1 MTERKAR
8 VQIRTASEA
17 FADASPETPVS
28 SGNRFARYREKIR
41 RGELPMG
48 SYHSSTVPRNAK
60 ERGRSARQLIG
71 EFLRLLKPRMRTLIF
86 ALATATISTLLGLLP
101 PAGTKLVIDNALG
114 GQPLP
119 PFLRGLS
126 MMQTPLGI
134 LTSAVV
140 FVTVVSTARIAIH
153 LSGRWQATIL
163 TKRIQLDVRR
173 RLFNHILRLPLH
185 RVQELRSGA
194 IASVLREDGGSVGDL
209 VFGLLYNPWRAII
222 QLTGSLLILASVDWK
237 LLLGALMLIPIT
249 YFSHRTW
256 INNLRPQFLATRHQ
270 RAQTDAVA
278 AEVFAGIRIV
288 RAFSRQKRA
297 AARYIKENNFLAR
310 QELFSWWWLRV
321 VELFWEL
328 AFPIGSALLLFYG
341 GHQVLNGTLT
351 AGDVMM
357 FMVYLLLLIE
367 PLGTLSNG
375 ATAFQNSLSGL
386 DRVLDLLAEPQEMAG
401 DRNTM
406 KMDPTRVDGKM
417 EFRDVSF
424 RYSETA
430 ELALE
435 DLNLTVQAGQT
446 VALVGPS
453 GAGKT
458 TLTNL
463 VARFYNPTS
472 GQILIDGQD
481 LRDYDVES
489 YRTILGVVEQ
499 DVFLF
504 AGTVARNIAYS
515 KRLATAA
522 EIRAAADAANATEFI
537 ERLPD
542 GFHTR
547 IGERGFKLS
556 GGQRQRLAIARAILA
571 DPTLL
576 ILDEATSNLDTES
589 EQLIQRSLKRLT
601 DKRTCFVIAHRL
613 STIADADLIC
623 VIENGRI
630 TQTGTHAELIQSGG
644 RYRTMVEQQIS
655 LALGENPL
663 TSLRPTEQEL
673 PAPHS

>member
-48 SYHSSTVPRNAK
+48 SYHSSTVPRKAK

-194 IASVLREDGGSVGDL
+194 IASVLREDGSSVGDL

-256 INNLRPQFLATRHQ
+256 INNLRPQFLAARHQ

-406 KMDPTRVDGKM
+406 KMDPARVDGKM

-504 AGTVARNIAYS
+504 EGTVARNIAYS
-515 KRLATAA
+515 KRLATEA

>member
-173 RLFNHILRLPLH
+173 RLFHHILRLPLH

-256 INNLRPQFLATRHQ
+256 INNLRPQFLAARHQ

-406 KMDPTRVDGKM
+406 KMDPARVDGKM

-504 AGTVARNIAYS
+504 EGTVARNIAYS
-515 KRLATAA
+515 KRLATEA

>member
-1 MTERKAR
+1 
-8 VQIRTASEA
+8 
-17 FADASPETPVS
+17 
-28 SGNRFARYREKIR
+28 
-41 RGELPMG
+41 
-48 SYHSSTVPRNAK
+48 
-60 ERGRSARQLIG
+60 
-71 EFLRLLKPRMRTLIF
+71 
-86 ALATATISTLLGLLP
+86 
-101 PAGTKLVIDNALG
+101 
-114 GQPLP
+114 
-119 PFLRGLS
+119 
-126 MMQTPLGI
+126 
-134 LTSAVV
+134 
-140 FVTVVSTARIAIH
+140 
-153 LSGRWQATIL
+153 
-163 TKRIQLDVRR
+163 
-173 RLFNHILRLPLH
+173 
-185 RVQELRSGA
+185 
-194 IASVLREDGGSVGDL
+194 
-209 VFGLLYNPWRAII
+209 
-222 QLTGSLLILASVDWK
+222 
-237 LLLGALMLIPIT
+237 
-249 YFSHRTW
+249 
-256 INNLRPQFLATRHQ
+256 
-270 RAQTDAVA
+270 
-278 AEVFAGIRIV
+278 
-288 RAFSRQKRA
+288 
-297 AARYIKENNFLAR
+297 
-310 QELFSWWWLRV
+310 
-321 VELFWEL
+321 
-328 AFPIGSALLLFYG
+328 
-341 GHQVLNGTLT
+341 
-351 AGDVMM
+351 
-357 FMVYLLLLIE
+357 
-367 PLGTLSNG
+367 
-375 ATAFQNSLSGL
+375 
-386 DRVLDLLAEPQEMAG
+386 MAG

-406 KMDPTRVDGKM
+406 KMDPARVDGKM

-463 VARFYNPTS
+463 IARFYNPTS

-489 YRTILGVVEQ
+489 YRSILGVVEQ

-504 AGTVARNIAYS
+504 EGTVARNIAYS
-515 KRLATAA
+515 KRLATEA

-542 GFHTR
+542 GFQTR

-630 TQTGTHAELIQSGG
+630 TQTGTHAELMQSGG

-663 TSLRPTEQEL
+663 RSLRPTEQKL